1 MASNEDYCT
10 TDYDV
15 AEYYCDVNGQ
25 YEVMYVDY
33 SFCPNGCENG
43 KCKEPKVQNQFVIL
57 RDSLVSKQ
65 LAIVFESTDPLFYSG
80 AQAPIIKVLNEGIGQ
95 VKDFIKGRGIGT
107 VIVYDDEQYAYKLRE
122 STGIEVV
129 VKKTSNPSEP
139 SNPSVPSEDASDDD
153 DDPSLGNKNAP
164 VTIVEFADFECPYCK
179 RFHEDTFPHI
189 KDYIDSGQ
197 VYFVYRDFPLS
208 QIHPNSHMASKAA
221 NCAYEQG
228 NFWDMHNMLFENG
241 VKNGVEDFKQYARN
255 IGLNMDKFNSC
266 LDSSANDVEIWNDIA
281 DGTFLGVTGTP
292 AFFVNGEIIRGAQP
306 FSVFKEAIERALG
319 SDNGESGMK
328 SLPSRAAQEA
338 QKISKTPGLIYDPY
352 EEDTPAP
359 TCYDGVKND
368 GESGID
374 CGGPC
379 KPCMQEVTCSNGC
392 LLNGK
397 CLDFGT
403 RIVDENTAMYCNFDG
418 KFAKQKNEAESCQ
431 NDYECGTNSCSSGK
445 CIDLSERLEKQQGM
459 LERILSWLGRI
470 FGGDGK

>member
-1 MASNEDYCT
+1 MKRVISIIVFLMLAGMAHGENLQDIKCSDDYGGKNYYEKGRVDGLYYYSSTLAQPVMASNEDYCT

-179 RFHEDTFPHI
+179 RFHE
-189 KDYIDSGQ
+189 
-197 VYFVYRDFPLS
+197 
-208 QIHPNSHMASKAA
+208 
-221 NCAYEQG
+221 
-228 NFWDMHNMLFENG
+228 
-241 VKNGVEDFKQYARN
+241 
-255 IGLNMDKFNSC
+255 
-266 LDSSANDVEIWNDIA
+266 
-281 DGTFLGVTGTP
+281 
-292 AFFVNGEIIRGAQP
+292 
-306 FSVFKEAIERALG
+306 
-319 SDNGESGMK
+319 
-328 SLPSRAAQEA
+328 
-338 QKISKTPGLIYDPY
+338 
-352 EEDTPAP
+352 
-359 TCYDGVKND
+359 
-368 GESGID
+368 
-374 CGGPC
+374 
-379 KPCMQEVTCSNGC
+379 
-392 LLNGK
+392 
-397 CLDFGT
+397 
-403 RIVDENTAMYCNFDG
+403 
-418 KFAKQKNEAESCQ
+418 
-431 NDYECGTNSCSSGK
+431 
-445 CIDLSERLEKQQGM
+445 
-459 LERILSWLGRI
+459 
-470 FGGDGK
+470 